1 MKSYAIITD
10 IHGNASAL
18 AAVLED
24 IKQRKA
30 DHIFCLGDMVG
41 IGPDSNEVMS
51 MLLDTQNVSYVLGNH
66 ELAVAAAFRG
76 EDPPLGHHNE
86 RAHHQWLADRIDKHY
101 IEFITD
107 LPKKIIYEVLGYTFY
122 FAHYHLDMTDHYLPI
137 EKNPS
142 IEQLDSFYSS
152 SGYDLVC
159 FGHHHVIHHVTS
171 DRRVYFNPGSLGC
184 NHKPIARYGLVDVSE
199 SGINVESIQ
208 IPYDNTDFLNSYEKL
223 KVPDRE
229 FILKIFHGAYIF

>member
-24 IKQRKA
+24 IKQRKV

-51 MLLDTQNVSYVLGNH
+51 MLLETQNISYVLGNH

-86 RAHHQWLADRIDKHY
+86 RAHHQWLADRIDKYY

-107 LPKKIIYEVLGYTFY
+107 LPKKIIHEVLGYTFY
-122 FAHYHLDMTDHYLPI
+122 FAHYHLDMMDHYLTI

-142 IEQLDSFYSS
+142 IEQLDSLYSS
-152 SGYDLVC
+152 SDYDLVC
-159 FGHHHVIHHVTS
+159 FGHHHVIHHFRS
-171 DRRVYFNPGSLGC
+171 ERRVYFNPGSLGC
-184 NHKPIARYGLVDVSE
+184 NHKPIARYGLVEVSE
-199 SGINVESIQ
+199 SGFNAESIQ
-208 IPYDNTDFLNSYEKL
+208 IPYDNTDFLNSYERR

-229 FILKIFHGAYIF
+229 FILKIFYGV